1 MKVSLQWLKDYVDIS
16 LPAAEIA
23 NRLTMAGLEIK
34 GTQVIGG
41 TWDNILVGQ
50 IVSVAPHPN
59 ADRLTLPTID
69 IGTEKVTVICGAPNV
84 RVGDKIAYAR
94 IGAELIDGHSGE
106 RVKLK
111 AAKIRGVVSNGMAC
125 SEKELGISDSHEGL
139 LILPADAP
147 IGKPLADYMGDA
159 IFNLEVTPNRPD
171 CLSVI
176 GIAHEVAALTGQTV
190 HLTEVS
196 YPEAGAPVSGQVTV
210 EIVAPDL
217 CPRYCATLI
226 KGVHIG
232 ESPSWMQ
239 RRLIA
244 AGARPI
250 NNIVDVTNYVMLEYG
265 QPLHSFDFAEIRGKK
280 IIVRRANAGEKIYT
294 LDAVERRLMPNMLV
308 IADEQRA
315 VAIAGV
321 MGGANSE
328 VVDGT
333 STILLEAAN
342 FNPASVHYTSRT
354 LGLPSEASQR
364 FERGIRAD
372 LAAPA
377 LRRATQLIVQL
388 AGGEAAPGM
397 IDVYPGQRSLE
408 TVKLSIDQFP
418 RILGVGFSLDQ
429 ATKALTSLGFGVR
442 AGSET
447 EIEITAPYWRSDI
460 HLPVDL
466 VEEVARVIGY
476 DAIPTTLISQP
487 IPRTAPLPVL
497 RVRREIRETL
507 TGLGFQEIATPT
519 LMGQDALRR
528 LAPEGQSATPEP
540 LALLNPTTADQ
551 ACLRPTLRA
560 NVLAAL
566 ATNLRL
572 EEGGI
577 RLFEVGKVFLPRGND
592 LPEEREVLCGVISG
606 ARTPHWWQGGGE
618 AADFF
623 TAKGVAEAVLARLN
637 VAVDFAA
644 GNDASLHPADQAT
657 ITGVTIAGGQRLG
670 VVGEVRPKVRE
681 AFEIT
686 VPAYMFEI
694 ELPAVMAVSP
704 PQRTYEPIGRFPA
717 MVRDIAI
724 VVGTDV
730 THRQVLDILKGFPL
744 VKQVALFDV
753 YSGEQVPPGKKS
765 LAYRITYQSPAKT
778 LTDEAVNHVQGQI
791 LQRLTKEL
799 GATLRG

>member
-1 MKVSLQWLKDYVDIS
+1 
-16 LPAAEIA
+16 
-23 NRLTMAGLEIK
+23 
-34 GTQVIGG
+34 
-41 TWDNILVGQ
+41 
-50 IVSVAPHPN
+50 
-59 ADRLTLPTID
+59 
-69 IGTEKVTVICGAPNV
+69 V

-94 IGAELIDGHSGE
+94 IGAELLDGHSGE

-125 SEKELGISDSHEGL
+125 SEKELGISDSHQGL

-147 IGKPLADYMGDA
+147 IGKPLAEYLGDA

-176 GIAHEVAALTGQTV
+176 GIAHEVAALTGQVV
-190 HLTEVS
+190 HLPEVS
-196 YPEAGAPVSGQVTV
+196 YPEAGAPIGDQVTV

-226 KGVHIG
+226 KGVRIG
-232 ESPSWMQ
+232 ESPAWMQ
-239 RRLIA
+239 RRLTA

-250 NNIVDVTNYVMLEYG
+250 NNIVDVTNYVMLEHG

-280 IIVRRANAGEKIYT
+280 IIVRRAKPGEIIYT
-294 LDAVERRLMPNMLV
+294 LDAVERRLTPSMLV

-315 VAIAGV
+315 VAVAGV
-321 MGGANSE
+321 MGGANTE

-342 FNPASVHYTSRT
+342 FNAANIHYTSRT

-372 LAAPA
+372 VAVPA

-397 IDVYPGQRSLE
+397 VDAYPGKRPPE
-408 TVKLSIDQFP
+408 TIKLSITQFK
-418 RILGVGFSLDQ
+418 RVLGVGFGRQQ
-429 ATKALTSLGFGVR
+429 ATQALTSLGFEVR
-442 AGSET
+442 SGSET
-447 EIEITAPYWRSDI
+447 EVEATPPYWRSDI

-466 VEEVARVIGY
+466 IEEVARVIGY

-487 IPRTAPLPVL
+487 IPKTAPLPVL
-497 RVRREIRETL
+497 RVRREIREAL

-519 LMGQDALRR
+519 LMGQDALRK
-528 LAPEGQSATPEP
+528 LAPEGQTAASEP
-540 LALLNPTTADQ
+540 LSLLNPTTADQ
-551 ACLRPTLRA
+551 ACPRPTLRA

-566 ATNLRL
+566 AVNLKL

-592 LPEEREVLCGVISG
+592 LPEEREVLCGVICG
-606 ARTPHWWQGGGE
+606 PAQPRWWQGGGE

-623 TAKGVAEAVLARLN
+623 VAKGVAESVLARLN
-637 VAVDFAA
+637 VAADFAA
-644 GNDASLHPADQAT
+644 GDDASLHPATQAA
-657 ITGVTIAGGQRLG
+657 ILGGQRFG
-670 VVGEVRPKVRE
+670 VVGEVHPKVRE

-686 VPAYMFEI
+686 APAYLFEI
-694 ELPAVMAVSP
+694 ELPAVMAVVP

-730 THRQVLDILKGFPL
+730 THRSVLGILKGFPL
-744 VKQVALFDV
+744 VKHVALFDV

-778 LTDEAVNHVQGQI
+778 LTDEAVNQVQGQI
-791 LQRLTKEL
+791 LQRLAKEL
-799 GATLRG
+799 GATLRS